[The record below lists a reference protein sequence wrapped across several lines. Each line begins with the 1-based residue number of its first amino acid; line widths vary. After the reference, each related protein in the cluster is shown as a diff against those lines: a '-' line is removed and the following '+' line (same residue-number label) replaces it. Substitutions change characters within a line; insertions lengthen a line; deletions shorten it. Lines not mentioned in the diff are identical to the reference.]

1 MAPKART
8 VGTGASWALERLK
21 SEASWA
27 VEHIRTFLW
36 QIVRGPSE
44 GWTTFIL
51 LLLSVMVAARSVG
64 SVLWV
69 PAGFYRMALG
79 SVVLGLLLA
88 KIRFNPWRLAISGLL
103 LGLYLSFHQLIS
115 LAESATIIDRCAKVG
130 TRLFIWWQALLSGD
144 LNTDTLPFSFILL
157 FVSWLMGFMCSWSL
171 FRKHNIWGALL
182 PSGIVMVVSLTNLTT
197 TGEQMLPLYLY
208 LFVAFLLVAHLFTVQ
223 RHQDWDQRGIQ
234 RYPRDLRLPVA
245 NALWLVVTV
254 ALITSMLPASLSRVE
269 PVAAIWDRVNSS
281 LRVVEEEFAR
291 VFGGGSAGEPYTA
304 YFFGPTQAF
313 GGATTLGEA
322 PVLMIETPFAMYIAA
337 RSYDVYTSRG
347 WKTSDTQL
355 VSPEWTPERGVEAE
369 FGKLQEVEVSITTRF
384 LLRAGQQLFLGGYPV
399 DMSIDYRLEV
409 LQPARYRISIAA
421 SRLDPSVAA
430 ENLPLD
436 LQQAVRRLH
445 ELSGASAEPLTE
457 SEIRSILPD
466 DIRVVSWEYNREEVV
481 EVTVERCVS
490 MPPDIVS
497 VRTTR
502 PLAAGGSYQSTV
514 LVSTA
519 TESDL
524 RAAGTDFP
532 GWVLDRYLQLPG
544 DIPSR
549 VTDLAQELT
558 TGTGTP
564 YENAVAVRDYL
575 RTMDYA
581 LDTEALPEGAGGVD
595 YFLFELKR
603 GYCVYF
609 ASAMTVLM
617 RASGVPARLVSG
629 YGPGEMVDTSL
640 PGETADLPWPD
651 GAIAYP
657 PGEWQYQQPVFIVR
671 DRHSWSE
678 VFFPGYG
685 WIPFEPTPGHP
696 IVAHGGSTLI
706 PPQDIE
712 EGIDAFPGATEDIGP
727 FPDRTEDIGPLP
739 DRTEDVEPEA
749 PWYVWPLG
757 ITAGLAVLGTVM
769 WLMWKR
775 LLGQIIEPRV
785 AYARIGYLATLSRL
799 SPQETLTPY
808 EYGRR
813 LGTAL
818 PDVSAALNEIVD
830 AYVRTCY
837 GWRDLSNEDRSH
849 VAEAWPQVR
858 NRLLRRALHSL
869 LPSKFW

>member
-8 VGTGASWALERLK
+8 VGTGTSRALERLK
-21 SEASWA
+21 SGPSWA
-27 VEHIRTFLW
+27 VEHIRTLLW

-88 KIRFNPWRLAISGLL
+88 KIRFNPWRLAIGGLL

-115 LAESATIIDRCAKVG
+115 LAESATIIDRCAEVG

-144 LNTDTLPFSFILL
+144 LSTDTLPFSFILL
-157 FVSWLMGFMCSWSL
+157 FVSWLLGFICSWSL
-171 FRKHNIWGALL
+171 FRKRNIWGALL
-182 PSGIVMVVSLTNLTT
+182 PSGIVMLVSLTNIIPE
-197 TGEQMLPLYLY
+197 EQMLPLYLY

-223 RHQDWDQRGIQ
+223 RHQDWDHRGIQ

-291 VFGGGSAGEPYTA
+291 VFGGGSAGERYTA
-304 YFFGPTQAF
+304 YSFGPTQTF

-355 VSPEWTPERGVEAE
+355 VSPEWTPEQVVETE
-369 FGKLQEVEVSITTRF
+369 VQKLQEVEVSVTSLF
-384 LLRAGQQLFLGGYPV
+384 SLRGGEPVCLGGYPI

-409 LQPARYRISIAA
+409 LQPARYRISVAA

-430 ENLPLD
+430 ESLPLD
-436 LQQAVRRLH
+436 LQQVVWWLH
-445 ELSGASAEPLTE
+445 ELSGASGEPLTE

-466 DIRVVSWEYNREEVV
+466 DIRVVSWEYNRERVA

-490 MPPDIVS
+490 MLPDIVS
-497 VRTTR
+497 VRTTH
-502 PLAAGGSYQSTV
+502 PLAAGGSYQATV

-524 RAAGTDFP
+524 RAAGTDYP

-549 VTDLAQELT
+549 LIDLAQELT
-558 TGTGTP
+558 RDARTP
-564 YENAVAVRDYL
+564 YEKAVAVRDYL
-575 RTMDYA
+575 RTLEYA
-581 LDTEALPEGAGGVD
+581 LDIEAPPEGADGVD
-595 YFLFELKR
+595 YFLFELEK
-603 GYCVYF
+603 GYCQYF
-609 ASAMTVLM
+609 ASAMTVLL
-617 RASGVPARLVSG
+617 RASGVPSRMTVG
-629 YGPGEMVDTSL
+629 YGPGEIADLIL
-640 PGETADLPWPD
+640 PGEIVDLPLP
-651 GAIAYP
+651 GGVIGYP
-657 PGEWQYQQPVFIVR
+657 PSQWQHQQPVLIVR
-671 DRHSWSE
+671 NSHSWTE
-678 VFFPGYG
+678 VFFPEYG
-685 WIPFEPTPGHP
+685 WIPFEPTPGRP
-696 IVAHGGSTLI
+696 IVAHGDPTLI
-706 PPQDIE
+706 LPQDIE
-712 EGIDAFPGATEDIGP
+712 EGIDAFPGATEDIG
-727 FPDRTEDIGPLP
+727 FPDRTEDIGPFP
-739 DRTEDVEPEA
+739 DRTEDVEPAA

-757 ITAGLAVLGTVM
+757 ITAGAAVLGTVM
-769 WLMWKR
+769 WLMWRR